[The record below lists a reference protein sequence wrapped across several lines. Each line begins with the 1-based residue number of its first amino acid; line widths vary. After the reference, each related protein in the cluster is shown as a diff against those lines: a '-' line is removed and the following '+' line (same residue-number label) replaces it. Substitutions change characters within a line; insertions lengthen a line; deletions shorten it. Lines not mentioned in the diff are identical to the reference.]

1 MEKKLEN
8 IIDND
13 NNSSNNSTSR
23 LGHVIMEG
31 AFKFNYTE
39 ILVSVTTVPKNSHK
53 QLKYDMHPYIHSQRF
68 VMKPPINK
76 RTPLYR
82 TNQQVNELS

>member
-1 MEKKLEN
+1 MEKEFEN

-13 NNSSNNSTSR
+13 NNKNNRTSR
-23 LGHVIMEG
+23 LGQVIMGG

-39 ILVSVTTVPKNSHK
+39 ILVSVNTVPKKSHK
-53 QLKYDMHPYIHSQRF
+53 QHKYDMPTYIHSQRI
-68 VMKPPINK
+68 VMKPPINE

-82 TNQQVNELS
+82 TNQQVNKLS